1 MQNDKSN
8 MKLECVSHS
17 KPIHMKSIMC
27 EAEAYEARHI
37 VQFIMG
43 IALDLFSYR
52 ARQQLNST
60 QTLQGEAKQKKEVR
74 KRNWN
79 HWEFNCLAK

>member
-1 MQNDKSN
+1 

-52 ARQQLNST
+52 ARQQLNSNFARRS
-60 QTLQGEAKQKKEVR
+60 EAKKKEVR
-74 KRNWN
+74 KRN
-79 HWEFNCLAK
+79 